1 MIYVVLLLN
10 MLFFFFVSFGPFDT
24 DFGKYIV
31 LNVIDVYILFRAI

>member
-10 MLFFFFVSFGPFDT
+10 MLFFFVSFGPFDT